1 MLYEKLG
8 LSNSKVFHIFQ
19 VVVTFHLIAVTW
31 VLFGASSLSNA
42 MDMFTQIFS
51 YFKGGVFLQFVQAF
65 PAVFALIVTGYV
77 LHFIPKS
84 FEIKSAA
91 VLTKT
96 PLLGKALILAVMIWV
111 VAQAKSADLQPF
123 IYFQF

>member
-1 MLYEKLG
+1 
-8 LSNSKVFHIFQ
+8 
-19 VVVTFHLIAVTW
+19 
-31 VLFGASSLSNA
+31 
-42 MDMFTQIFS
+42 MDMFSQIFN
-51 YFKGGVFLQFVQAF
+51 YFKGGVFVQFVQAF

-84 FEIKSAA
+84 VELKSAEL
-91 VLTKT
+91 LTRT
-96 PLLGKALILAVMIWV
+96 PIWGKALILAVMIWI